1 MILALSSSSPVTSIA
16 LVGTRGEVLYAASRQ
31 WKNRAMEAFAGM
43 LVDLPCDLSSIDAF
57 LADLG
62 PGSFTGTRVGVTL
75 AKSLGYAHGKP
86 CGGFSSF
93 DFISKNQVVVFPSKR
108 GEWFVRVPSQGVI
121 RTEET
126 IGELRDRFPEI
137 VGFGPGV
144 EPACYPA
151 AENVRALLSEIV
163 LMSPA
168 ELLPL
173 YLIEPSISTPK
184 NPIGYTMSSPN
195 VPPVGKGH

>member
-1 MILALSSSSPVTSIA
+1 
-16 LVGTRGEVLYAASRQ
+16 
-31 WKNRAMEAFAGM
+31 MEAFTEM
-43 LVDLPCDLSSIDAF
+43 LLELPCDLSSVDVF

-75 AKSLGYAHGKP
+75 AKSLGYANGKP
-86 CGGFSSF
+86 CAGFSSF

-108 GEWFVRVPSQGVI
+108 GEWFVRIPGQAVI

-126 IGELRDRFPEI
+126 LEELRDRFPEF

-151 AENVRALLSEIV
+151 AENVRTLLSDIV
-163 LMSPA
+163 VVSPA

-195 VPPVGKGH
+195 VPPIGKGH